1 MRQVENRKWHS
12 QHVQKETLAS
22 AHIQQKSV
30 SAKRVKGGSCI
41 AQNRSSILNQVHVTS
56 RSVILQHFKQT
67 HVKRPL
73 PLSALAV
80 QRITYFVPIVTE
92 LLFES
97 GKNTEVSAGENQV
110 ETEMILGEHSVRS
123 HTRKKKK
130 KESREE
136 QTSGKQQKK
145 TTAKGWKC
153 IRCESETT
161 R

>member
-130 KESREE
+130 KSPVKSRHLVNNR
-136 QTSGKQQKK
+136 KRQQQRGGS
-145 TTAKGWKC
+145 A
-153 IRCESETT
+153 
-161 R
+161 